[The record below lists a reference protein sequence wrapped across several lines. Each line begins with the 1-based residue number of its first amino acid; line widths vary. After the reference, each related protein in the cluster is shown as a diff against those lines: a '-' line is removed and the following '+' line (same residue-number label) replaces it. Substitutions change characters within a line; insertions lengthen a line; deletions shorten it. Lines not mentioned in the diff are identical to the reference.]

1 MDETGISRLALAVV
15 AAWLLLH
22 ARFYDVFLVHDSW
35 IHIFP
40 IVFSVSRDMDCSGL
54 PHWLSMVDTGAPHVV
69 YTISSSL
76 THLLRLPVLYA
87 MGCAALDVPAAT
99 YLYKAQIYASYLGF
113 GLGMY
118 VLGRALYERRES
130 AVYLLAATLF
140 TGLCLDSAHSDQVV
154 SMLFW
159 VPWVAASLV
168 LFWRHR
174 HKPSGA
180 AFLNAAVLFASA
192 ELLDQY
198 PHFIVLALFTA
209 ALIMLLLW
217 PMEVLTG
224 IGRNWRR
231 LWPSLIVLAIVAFQL
246 IVVKNG
252 IVDYRP
258 SLRSELV
265 VDPSKFGETGF
276 AQPTAFLGSL
286 LPLSMLAAHD
296 TLAAG
301 LAPLIARGSQAGAT
315 GFMYRFDVLFFHVGV
330 VPLLL
335 FFAFL
340 AGAMERRV
348 KIGWCAFGLLLFLY
362 ALQQSKLYFL
372 LHHLPF
378 FDVFR
383 SYGLYLAY
391 AVFAFLVMSG
401 LGLDALLRS
410 DMSHRADTI
419 ARSIRWVQ
427 ASGIAVLLGFAWLV
441 TRAPGKLALLYEIKW
456 YLLID
461 VALLVLTPLAFSQ
474 LCRKRVGNRAMMI
487 AIVAALVVSQSIYA
501 TGVYRILGVPYDKL
515 QAQFGLE
522 GNDRIPLAHA
532 VATDPAQ
539 FMRKECVR
547 YTQCYLSLRPS
558 ASLRTDLEGSFLRS
572 RRSVLYQEQVSKS
585 VILALLG
592 ISHPV
597 FWPSQELRYFD
608 SPQILAATLNGYGDA
623 IGEHL
628 RAVTYAPKD
637 SSLAQIAAPPR
648 EAAPLLRTL
657 QRGQDWYRIDY
668 QSSTDFYLNMSITYD
683 PGWSVYVNNAR
694 IRVERAYFDGMAV
707 RLPAG
712 SQVVE
717 LRYEPTS
724 SRVFFFSRC
733 LLLLAAVFSLLLV
746 WRWVRMKPPQPK

>member
-1 MDETGISRLALAVV
+1 
-15 AAWLLLH
+15 
-22 ARFYDVFLVHDSW
+22 
-35 IHIFP
+35 
-40 IVFSVSRDMDCSGL
+40 
-54 PHWLSMVDTGAPHVV
+54 
-69 YTISSSL
+69 
-76 THLLRLPVLYA
+76 
-87 MGCAALDVPAAT
+87 
-99 YLYKAQIYASYLGF
+99 
-113 GLGMY
+113 
-118 VLGRALYERRES
+118 
-130 AVYLLAATLF
+130 
-140 TGLCLDSAHSDQVV
+140 
-154 SMLFW
+154 
-159 VPWVAASLV
+159 
-168 LFWRHR
+168 
-174 HKPSGA
+174 
-180 AFLNAAVLFASA
+180 
-192 ELLDQY
+192 
-198 PHFIVLALFTA
+198 
-209 ALIMLLLW
+209 
-217 PMEVLTG
+217 
-224 IGRNWRR
+224 
-231 LWPSLIVLAIVAFQL
+231 
-246 IVVKNG
+246 
-252 IVDYRP
+252 
-258 SLRSELV
+258 
-265 VDPSKFGETGF
+265 
-276 AQPTAFLGSL
+276 
-286 LPLSMLAAHD
+286 
-296 TLAAG
+296 
-301 LAPLIARGSQAGAT
+301 
-315 GFMYRFDVLFFHVGV
+315 
-330 VPLLL
+330 
-335 FFAFL
+335 
-340 AGAMERRV
+340 
-348 KIGWCAFGLLLFLY
+348 
-362 ALQQSKLYFL
+362 LQQSKLYFL

-419 ARSIRWVQ
+419 ARSFRWVQ